1 MNVRENQR
9 GSGETEGLSDRVSS
23 IVTDTNILF
32 IRGQLMVECFVSDF
46 CVNVENEKCLLE
58 AIRQT
63 KVMTNQLVSLG
74 VSEHGTS
81 SHSDHVLTS
90 CSCSF
95 LSCVISCLLIVTY
108 KILLLKI
115 IAIIVLMYAI
125 FV

>member
-58 AIRQT
+58 AIS
-63 KVMTNQLVSLG
+63 KV
-74 VSEHGTS
+74 
-81 SHSDHVLTS
+81 
-90 CSCSF
+90 
-95 LSCVISCLLIVTY
+95 
-108 KILLLKI
+108 K
-115 IAIIVLMYAI
+115 
-125 FV
+125 